1 MNLVRLAD
9 IPPTP
14 WRNGGGTTRELLAWP
29 RAADWLVR
37 VSVARIAADGPF
49 SPFPGV
55 QRWFT
60 VLGGAG
66 VRLTHGEAERELRPG
81 DEPWGF
87 DGADA
92 PGCTLIDG
100 PTEDLNL
107 MSRRDAGPAAM
118 VPLRPGAAPAAASAS
133 RWLGVYT
140 TAPLTL
146 RAAGTTLD
154 IPADCLAWT
163 DARGTDAWHADTAP
177 GTRAWWLTL
186 DRDGG

>member
-1 MNLVRLAD
+1 MIHASPLPPIQIPDVPLSTLVLDHA
-9 IPPTP
+9 P
-14 WRNGGGTTRELLAWP
+14 A
-29 RAADWLVR
+29 
-37 VSVARIAADGPF
+37 
-49 SPFPGV
+49 
-55 QRWFT
+55 
-60 VLGGAG
+60 LGDKPA
-66 VRLTHGEAERELRPG
+66 
-81 DEPWGF
+81 
-87 DGADA
+87 
-92 PGCTLIDG
+92 LIDG